1 MAAAPDGGTTRR
13 ATIADPRARRR
24 IGMALTFY
32 GLAGLALLGFSV
44 AFVLGAFDGGR
55 GPLGL
60 DATRRQLVE
69 LLDSSSQIL
78 ADTETAARDADGS
91 LTAAGSAATSG
102 SHFTADLGTTLH
114 DLAASLRI
122 SILGS
127 QPFAGPADGFDRVA
141 GEASAVAA
149 DLDRAATSIGLGA
162 GDMGSLAVDLGRMR
176 AQVNSARAGL
186 ADTLDAGR
194 WRLLGAA
201 ILAWLAVP
209 ALVSLWLGLRWWRPG
224 SAPKPTTG

>member
-1 MAAAPDGGTTRR
+1 
-13 ATIADPRARRR
+13 
-24 IGMALTFY
+24 MALTFY
-32 GLAGLALLGFSV
+32 GLAGLALLGFSI

-78 ADTETAARDADGS
+78 TDAQVAARNANDS
-91 LTAAGSAATSG
+91 LGAASSAATSG

-141 GEASAVAA
+141 GQAAAVAA
-149 DLDRAATSIGLGA
+149 DLDRAAASISLG
-162 GDMGSLAVDLGRMR
+162 GQDMGSLAVDLGRMR

-201 ILAWLAVP
+201 ILAWLGVP
-209 ALVSLWLGLRWWRPG
+209 AVVSLWLGLRWWRPG
-224 SAPKPTTG
+224 AAPGSTTG

>member
-1 MAAAPDGGTTRR
+1 MPPAPRQMAAAVTLR
-13 ATIADPRARRR
+13 ASPAARRR
-24 IGMALTFY
+24 IGMVMTGY
-32 GLAGLALLGFSV
+32 GVVGLVLLGFSI

-69 LLDSSSQIL
+69 VLDSSTRVL
-78 ADTETAARDADGS
+78 LDAETAARDADDS
-91 LTAAGSAATSG
+91 LASTGSAAASG
-102 SHFTADLGTTLH
+102 SRFTTDLGVTLH

-122 SILGS
+122 SIFGS
-127 QPFAGPADGFDRVA
+127 QPFAGPADGFDRIA
-141 GEASAVAA
+141 LQAAAVAA
-149 DLDRAATSIGLGA
+149 DLDAASASVRRGA
-162 GDMGSLAVDLGRMR
+162 QDMGTLADDLARVR
-176 AQVNSARAGL
+176 ADLNRTKAGL

-209 ALVSLWLGLRWWRPG
+209 AVLSLWLGLRWWHPRWPARPKVG
-224 SAPKPTTG
+224 

>member
-1 MAAAPDGGTTRR
+1 MASAPDGGTTRR
-13 ATIADPRARRR
+13 ETIADPRVRRR
-24 IGMALTFY
+24 VGMALTFY
-32 GLAGLALLGFSV
+32 GLAGLALLGFSM

-78 ADTETAARDADGS
+78 ADAETAARDADNS
-91 LTAAGSAATSG
+91 LAAAGSAATSG

-114 DLAASLRI
+114 NLATSLRI

-127 QPFAGPADGFDRVA
+127 QPFAGSADGFDKVA

-149 DLDRAATSIGLGA
+149 DLDRAAASITQGA

-176 AQVNSARAGL
+176 AHVNTARSGL
-186 ADTLDAGR
+186 ADTLDTGR

-201 ILAWLAVP
+201 ILAWLGVP

-224 SAPKPTTG
+224 SVSRSTTG

>member
-1 MAAAPDGGTTRR
+1 ML
-13 ATIADPRARRR
+13 ADPRRRRR
-24 IGMALTFY
+24 IGMGLTFY
-32 GLAGLALLGFSV
+32 GLAGLALLGFSM

-60 DATRRQLVE
+60 DATRRQMVE

-78 ADTETAARDADGS
+78 ADAETATRNADDS
-91 LTAAGSAATSG
+91 LAATSSAATAG
-102 SHFTADLGTTLH
+102 SRFTADLGTTLH

-141 GEASAVAA
+141 GQASAVAA
-149 DLDRAATSIGLGA
+149 DLDRAAASIDLGA
-162 GDMGSLAVDLGRMR
+162 TDMGALAVDLGRMR
-176 AQVNSARAGL
+176 AQVNTARAGL

-201 ILAWLAVP
+201 ILAWLGVP
-209 ALVSLWLGLRWWRPG
+209 ALVSLWLGLRWWRPDWT
-224 SAPKPTTG
+224 SRWMTG

>member
-1 MAAAPDGGTTRR
+1 VDPASDSGTTRR
-13 ATIADPRARRR
+13 LADPRVRRR

-32 GLAGLALLGFSV
+32 GLAGLALLGFSI

-78 ADTETAARDADGS
+78 ADAEVAARNADDS
-91 LTAAGSAATSG
+91 LAATGSAATSG
-102 SHFTADLGTTLH
+102 SRFTADLGTTLR

-141 GEASAVAA
+141 LEAGAVAA
-149 DLDRAATSIGLGA
+149 DLDRAATSISLGA
-162 GDMGSLAVDLGRMR
+162 EDMGSLAVDFGRMR

-201 ILAWLAVP
+201 ILAWLGVP

-224 SAPKPTTG
+224 SASGSPPG

>member
-1 MAAAPDGGTTRR
+1 MASARDGGTTRR
-13 ATIADPRARRR
+13 PMVADPRVRRR

-32 GLAGLALLGFSV
+32 GLAGLALLGFSI

-78 ADTETAARDADGS
+78 AHAEVAARDADDS
-91 LTAAGSAATSG
+91 LAATGSAATSG
-102 SHFTADLGTTLH
+102 SRFTADLGTTLR

-127 QPFAGPADGFDRVA
+127 QPFSGPADGFDRVA
-141 GEASAVAA
+141 LEAAAVA
-149 DLDRAATSIGLGA
+149 
-162 GDMGSLAVDLGRMR
+162 VDFGRMR

-201 ILAWLAVP
+201 ILAWLGVP

-224 SAPKPTTG
+224 SASASTTG